1 MSRYRHRSLESRI
14 REISRQF
21 PAILVSGPRQVGK
34 TTLLRHL
41 AGKGRRY
48 ISLDDPTMR
57 ELATTDPYLLL
68 ERFPPPL
75 LIDEIQYAPGLLPH
89 LKLLI
94 DRDRKPG
101 AFWLTGS
108 QQFQLMKGITETLA
122 GRVAVLHLL
131 GFSQRERLGRLW
143 DVEPFLPRRAVLTR
157 RAALPTTTE
166 RALYDKIL
174 TGSYPALVT
183 GEAKDRPVF
192 FASYL
197 QTYLQRDVRDLTQ
210 VGSIEAFTRFIR
222 ACAARTAQLLNLSDL
237 ARDVDISV
245 PTAKNWLSV
254 LVASYQVFLL
264 QPYHA
269 SVTKRL
275 VKTPKLYFL
284 DTGLCAH
291 LTGWSSAKTLAAGA
305 MRGAIFETFVVNEI
319 LKSWWHRAVE
329 PPMYFYR
336 DRDARE
342 IDLVFDVDGKLWP
355 VEIKHGAT
363 VRRDWTK
370 PFVALQRLGKPIGH
384 GAVISLVKEEAPLT
398 RKISTLPIG
407 AI

>member
-1 MSRYRHRSLESRI
+1 MTPRCGS
-14 REISRQF
+14 SRQRT
-21 PAILVSGPRQVGK
+21 PTSCSRGS
-34 TTLLRHL
+34 
-41 AGKGRRY
+41 RR
-48 ISLDDPTMR
+48 
-57 ELATTDPYLLL
+57 
-68 ERFPPPL
+68 RF

-166 RALYDKIL
+166 RALYDKIW

-237 ARDVDISV
+237 ARGRRHQR
-245 PTAKNWLSV
+245 PRR
-254 LVASYQVFLL
+254 
-264 QPYHA
+264 P
-269 SVTKRL
+269 R
-275 VKTPKLYFL
+275 
-284 DTGLCAH
+284 TGC
-291 LTGWSSAKTLAAGA
+291 
-305 MRGAIFETFVVNEI
+305 R
-319 LKSWWHRAVE
+319 SWWPA
-329 PPMYFYR
+329 
-336 DRDARE
+336 
-342 IDLVFDVDGKLWP
+342 
-355 VEIKHGAT
+355 IKSFFFSRTTPASRS
-363 VRRDWTK
+363 VW
-370 PFVALQRLGKPIGH
+370 
-384 GAVISLVKEEAPLT
+384 
-398 RKISTLPIG
+398 
-407 AI
+407 